1 MFTCQRND
9 EIKAKGFSGA
19 SMLTPCSLI
28 NNPMFLTSEHR
39 TVQPQLTL
47 IALQG
52 TRFKR
57 RELPPT
63 IECKAFL
70 ISLELE
76 VTM

>member
-28 NNPMFLTSEHR
+28 NNPMFPISE
-39 TVQPQLTL
+39 TVQPQLAL

-52 TRFKR
+52 TRFNR
-57 RELPPT
+57 RKLIPT

-70 ISLELE
+70 ISLKLE

>member
-28 NNPMFLTSEHR
+28 NNPMFPTSER
-39 TVQPQLTL
+39 TVQPQLAL

-57 RELPPT
+57 RKLPQT